1 MLSATRRHS
10 VYFFSGRALL
20 ASPCPTL
27 LISTALVT
35 NNNMGNLLYSQSKPA
50 CSARFV
56 SIQRNLKNGNGLTLL
71 DALPPQGIALL
82 AARSTRLPIY
92 TAFAKHGNVGDL
104 YAKGEALS
112 VLSNVAGMWLGI
124 QLASGVCGSVQ
135 GKVRSTGR
143 AGAMRIDPEN
153 AI

>member
-1 MLSATRRHS
+1 MK
-10 VYFFSGRALL
+10 LL
-20 ASPCPTL
+20 KRQWADH
-27 LISTALVT
+27 
-35 NNNMGNLLYSQSKPA
+35 
-50 CSARFV
+50 
-56 SIQRNLKNGNGLTLL
+56 L
-71 DALPPQGIALL
+71 DAPFPQGIALL

-135 GKVRSTGR
+135 GKVRFRVLGFLGFHPPGGLGSSWRRECAAPCRGR
-143 AGAMRIDPEN
+143 YGLGF
-153 AI
+153 